1 MNIIRLTIL
10 LILMPIFSSAA
21 KEQCNQEHAKKI
33 FSKCA
38 SCHTINKGGAT
49 LLGPNL
55 YAVVGREAGKV
66 EGYPFSP
73 AFEALNKVWSEE
85 ELDMFLS
92 NPMKSVPGTMMAF
105 GGLRKQEDRNAVI
118 CYLARQKSTN

>member
-1 MNIIRLTIL
+1 MKIIGLTIL
-10 LILMPIFSSAA
+10 LFLIPMLSSIA
-21 KEQCNQEHAKKI
+21 KEQCNQDHAKKI

-55 YAVVGREAGKV
+55 YAVVGRDAGKI

-73 AFEALNKVWSEE
+73 AFEALDKVWSEE
-85 ELDMFLS
+85 ELDIFLS

-105 GGLRKQEDRNAVI
+105 GGLRKQEDRSAII
-118 CYLARQKSTN
+118 CYLARQKSPN